1 MISQLK
7 NSEMLPIMLVSIV
20 LIASDLSNRVLSFLS
35 EEVYPEPLDLI
46 ELHKRPVLTNERYD
60 VILSAMPSLTDSV
73 VDEKESV
80 VIAPSQ
86 SVEERLAG
94 YTKIGE
100 FNYRLV
106 AVFVSDEQFAVLE
119 RRNDDESD
127 SQIVK
132 VFLGDAVNNMSV
144 TSIGNNSIELENAV
158 NFTLLLSL
166 FEPESA

>member
-1 MISQLK
+1 M
-7 NSEMLPIMLVSIV
+7 
-20 LIASDLSNRVLSFLS
+20 
-35 EEVYPEPLDLI
+35 
-46 ELHKRPVLTNERYD
+46 
-60 VILSAMPSLTDSV
+60 
-73 VDEKESV
+73 
-80 VIAPSQ
+80 
-86 SVEERLAG
+86 
-94 YTKIGE
+94 
-100 FNYRLV
+100 V